1 MGYFPNSISGR
12 NKGDAA
18 SWRNAGRCLQPTRSY
33 KHQYNWPQLVVLAL
47 GIHCRFG
54 LFGRAGRLR
63 RICQACLT
71 RRTMLR
77 SGQGGANTT
86 TSSSS
91 PLASDNA
98 QISPFAD
105 CRGAAIIH
113 TLSSPSTH
121 YYFLLPSLATSFLRT
136 SVTPAVLFLCFVLLT
151 QTHMHTDTVCCAWP
165 CNELIR
171 ADECLNNA
179 TRQPLV

>member
-1 MGYFPNSISGR
+1 MGYFPNSISGQ
-12 NKGDAA
+12 NKGGAA
-18 SWRNAGRCLQPTRSY
+18 SWRNAGRCSQPTRSY

-54 LFGRAGRLR
+54 LFGRAGEASADMSSLLNSPHNVEERPR
-63 RICQACLT
+63 RRKHNNNIII
-71 RRTMLR
+71 
-77 SGQGGANTT
+77 
-86 TSSSS
+86 

-105 CRGAAIIH
+105 RRGAAIIH

-121 YYFLLPSLATSFLRT
+121 YFLLPSLATSFLRT

-151 QTHMHTDTVCCAWP
+151 QTHMHTDTVCCA
-165 CNELIR
+165 
-171 ADECLNNA
+171 
-179 TRQPLV
+179 